1 MRKILLVP
9 ILLLV
14 LCFSAFADGGVVTL
28 DEAIQSAMENNTDM
42 EIAKLE
48 LQQNLRSA
56 SNASAYIPNLTLTG
70 SASIGGNLIDST
82 AWDPDWSANA
92 GFDVGISMS
101 LGTSLIGS
109 TAVNNASRTIA
120 NLNYAISASTL
131 EQSVTTSYWT
141 LVSSKKSMESAQ
153 RNLDAAERALESVQE
168 GYDAGLRTSLEL
180 SNAELDVLDYRYALK
195 QLQDAYA
202 LSQETFRV
210 LTGIEGDFDVTDFP
224 EITYLN
230 LPSAEELFAQY
241 GDSTNTVRMLN
252 ATVTSSEAALTNV
265 KVNNYYPSV
274 SLSLNYGLGGDAYH
288 RYYTQT
294 LEGPEPYPNSISDT
308 ASATVSFSIPISSYI
323 PGSTGNNAVKN
334 AEDSVAIS
342 KMQLIAGR
350 DNLLSSIRSSLLTI
364 TQDREN
370 IEIATTRRDIAQQSY
385 NLTKESY
392 DAGLV
397 SFTSLQDSADALS
410 SAELAVINAEGSY
423 IQNLYT
429 LAFTLNIDYE
439 SLITLY
445 AEK

>member
-56 SNASAYIPNLTLTG
+56 SNASSYIPDLSLTG
-70 SASIGGNLIDST
+70 NATIGGSIINQSWQGT
-82 AWDPDWSANA
+82 A
-92 GFDVGISMS
+92 GFDVGISMN
-101 LGTSLIGS
+101 LGTSLIGT
-109 TAVNNASRTIA
+109 TAAHNAARTLA
-120 NLNYAISASTL
+120 NLSYASTVSSV
-131 EQSVTTSYWT
+131 EQSVTTTYWT

-153 RNLDAAERALESVQE
+153 RNLDAAERTLESVQE

-180 SNAELDVLDYRYALK
+180 SNAQLEVLDCQYALK

-202 LSQETFRV
+202 LSQESFRI
-210 LTGIEGDFDVTDFP
+210 LTGIEGDFDVSDYP
-224 EITYLN
+224 EIVYLA
-230 LPSAEELFAQY
+230 LPSAEELFNRY
-241 GDSTNTVRMLN
+241 GDSTNTIKSLN
-252 ATVTSSEAALTNV
+252 ATVASSEAALTTARV
-265 KVNNYYPSV
+265 TYTIPSV
-274 SLSLNYGLGGDAYH
+274 SLSLNYDFTGNTSASNKDNHFKGDFNDA
-288 RYYTQT
+288 
-294 LEGPEPYPNSISDT
+294 
-308 ASATVSFSIPISSYI
+308 ASATVAFSIPISSYI
-323 PGSTGNNAVKN
+323 PGSTGNNAVRN
-334 AEDSVAIS
+334 AEDDVAIS
-342 KMQLIAGR
+342 KVRLNAGR
-350 DNLLSSIRSSLLTI
+350 DSLLSSIRNTLTEI
-364 TQDREN
+364 EQGREN
-370 IEIATTRRDIAQQSY
+370 ITIATNRYDIAQQSY

-429 LAFTLNIDYE
+429 LAFTLDIDYE